1 MKIKSNKLP
10 TDLVN
15 LIQNPDPLEG
25 EDILIE
31 NDEGTVIGVILQP
44 KAYEFF
50 IKKVEEKED
59 ESDRDNNETYDRSAK
74 TLDDL
79 LGED

>member
-1 MKIKSNKLP
+1 MKIKANKLP
-10 TDLVN
+10 ADLIN
-15 LIQNPDPLEG
+15 LIQNPDSLEG

-31 NDEGTVIGVILQP
+31 NDEGTLIWVILQP

-50 IKKVEEKED
+50 IKKIEEKE
-59 ESDRDNNETYDRSAK
+59 EKLDRDNNETHVRSEK

>member
-1 MKIKSNKLP
+1 MKINANKIP
-10 TDLVN
+10 ADLMD
-15 LIQNPDPLEG
+15 LIQNPDSLEG

-31 NDEGTVIGVILQP
+31 NDEGTLIGVILQP

-59 ESDRDNNETYDRSAK
+59 ELDRDNNETYDRHAK
-74 TLDDL
+74 TLDEL
-79 LGED
+79 LGDD

>member
-1 MKIKSNKLP
+1 MKIKANNLP
-10 TDLVN
+10 DDLLN
-15 LIQNPDPLEG
+15 LIQNPDSLEG

-31 NDEGTVIGVILQP
+31 NDEGTLIGVILQP

-59 ESDRDNNETYDRSAK
+59 ELDKDNNETYDRNAK

-79 LGED
+79 LGDE